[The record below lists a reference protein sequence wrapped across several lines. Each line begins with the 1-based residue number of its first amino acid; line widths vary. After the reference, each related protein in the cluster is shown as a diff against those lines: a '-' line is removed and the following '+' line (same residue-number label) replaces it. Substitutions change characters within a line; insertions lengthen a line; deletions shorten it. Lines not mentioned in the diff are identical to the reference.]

1 MHCNSYTFCRSSSTE
16 GVKLVGDNSK
26 ILFRCST
33 AVVPAVCVLSRLVL
47 KCPVP
52 RSAIFVSCPFVNTH
66 TLPIAARQEQL
77 SQTSSSSE
85 PYSTRPPPPARR
97 SRATVRPE
105 PSVHYPG
112 SFYSSDPPPLD
123 FLTRCPTA
131 VHTGRTNTNPL
142 NMDPAHL
149 ATILTYLFHSI
160 FAASAFAIATCTARA
175 KYKKSWISSA
185 LIAASSVFTVKICK
199 GLSLATE
206 LAVKL
211 TLAIILTGSTL
222 IGAAGLSV
230 TLTKPAVDANGEILF
245 TKSIGL
251 ALTTFKEPV
260 PSYQYP
266 KQPPTIHGEP
276 ARSPRSIAY
285 PPMNFRTTG
294 TTTKPGKTTKNLL
307 EKKFVMLSSVE
318 QNSPKATTNHSRL
331 ADKSKEVVLEETSLP
346 YPTILNNSEATTNHS
361 KLADKNKEVVLEET
375 SMPNPTTPNSSEA
388 TNNHSKLA
396 DKSKKVVLEGPYL
409 PFPTNS
415 TSHEAATDHSKLAD
429 KDNKVVFEE
438 PHLPSPN
445 SSNAT
450 TDHSELS
457 NKDRKAVLEKAN
469 ITRTTKTKNSLDSN
483 NYTIIVDED
492 TFNGAMANLSTD
504 TSSPCLPPLC
514 TDVEDPPVLLTTN
527 GTRLI
532 ISHIM
537 DAIFGSEMKPSNNT
551 YDNIFTAD
559 MGETTKSVD
568 KEIPSKILLDTK
580 AVAQNNMYTAIMLV
594 IMAVFGLATFLAGTL
609 CAFSISVACINARK
623 RARNN
628 TIPMELQQQAI
639 N

>member
-1 MHCNSYTFCRSSSTE
+1 
-16 GVKLVGDNSK
+16 
-26 ILFRCST
+26 
-33 AVVPAVCVLSRLVL
+33 
-47 KCPVP
+47 
-52 RSAIFVSCPFVNTH
+52 
-66 TLPIAARQEQL
+66 
-77 SQTSSSSE
+77 
-85 PYSTRPPPPARR
+85 
-97 SRATVRPE
+97 
-105 PSVHYPG
+105 
-112 SFYSSDPPPLD
+112 
-123 FLTRCPTA
+123 
-131 VHTGRTNTNPL
+131 
-142 NMDPAHL
+142 MDPAHL

-318 QNSPKATTNHSRL
+318 QNSPEATTNHSRL
-331 ADKSKEVVLEETSLP
+331 ADKSKEVVLEETS
-346 YPTILNNSEATTNHS
+346 
-361 KLADKNKEVVLEET
+361 
-375 SMPNPTTPNSSEA
+375 MPNPTTPNSSEA
-388 TNNHSKLA
+388 ANNHSKLA
-396 DKSKKVVLEGPYL
+396 DKSKKVVLEEPYL

-429 KDNKVVFEE
+429 KNKKVVFEE

-445 SSNAT
+445 SSDAT

-457 NKDRKAVLEKAN
+457 NKDRKAVLEEAN
-469 ITRTTKTKNSLDSN
+469 ITRTTKTENSLDSD
-483 NYTIIVDED
+483 NYTINVDED

-514 TDVEDPPVLLTTN
+514 TDVENPPVLLTTN
-527 GTRLI
+527 DTRLI
-532 ISHIM
+532 FSHIM

-559 MGETTKSVD
+559 MVETIKSVD
-568 KEIPSKILLDTK
+568 KELPSKILLDTK
-580 AVAQNNMYTAIMLV
+580 AVAQDNMYTAIMLV

-609 CAFSISVACINARK
+609 CAFSISMACINARK